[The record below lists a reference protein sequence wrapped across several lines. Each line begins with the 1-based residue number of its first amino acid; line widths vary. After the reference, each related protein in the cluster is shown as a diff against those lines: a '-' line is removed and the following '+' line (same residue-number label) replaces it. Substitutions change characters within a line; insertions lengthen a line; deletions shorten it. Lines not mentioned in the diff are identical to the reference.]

1 MGLNKLETFVSTIT
15 TNQQHLLHGEGKR
28 PCKVA
33 ILIYVILVKTKLLE
47 ILSRA
52 HCPCTAE
59 DYSVLRLVI
68 CKENREDSLGSN
80 HGWASISSFING
92 DHSIYLIGFF

>member
-59 DYSVLRLVI
+59 DYLQRESRRLSGFKPWLGLNFLIYKWRSQHLSHRIFLRI
-68 CKENREDSLGSN
+68 K
-80 HGWASISSFING
+80 
-92 DHSIYLIGFF
+92 

>member
-47 ILSRA
+47 ILSMCQTPSY
-52 HCPCTAE
+52 HTMH
-59 DYSVLRLVI
+59 LRFQ
-68 CKENREDSLGSN
+68 ET
-80 HGWASISSFING
+80 H
-92 DHSIYLIGFF
+92 YLMWEMDKHDK